1 MEFSNQIKKF
11 LMLGLVYVL
20 MFHHVI
26 PHHHHS
32 HEEVNLEL
40 ESHVHHSESQ
50 SQHSHQ
56 IHSHEFTT
64 NVNNNSISKEL
75 SIVGFLHNIESPLT
89 LDRYSKIRSFRYY
102 QDNTFDFL
110 LSLNHS
116 LRAPPSIG

>member
-1 MEFSNQIKKF
+1 
-11 LMLGLVYVL
+11 MLGLVYIL
-20 MFHHVI
+20 MFHHII

-32 HEEVNLEL
+32 HEEVNVEL

-56 IHSHEFTT
+56 IHTHEFTS
-64 NVNNNSISKEL
+64 NVNNTSISKEL
-75 SIVGFLHNIESPLT
+75 SIVGFLLEIESPLT